1 MAKGGSK
8 AAADKKAAAKK
19 AAAAK
24 KGANEQKAQEAADL
38 KRKQANLVTQGK
50 AATEKLRKVQNGEQT
65 VDADQLQMLESKVAF
80 YNEYSC
86 LPKNSEGKLAM
97 LARFDQDRTGLKW
110 LQRST
115 EVSQATSVTEG
126 DSVGYLSSALASYDF
141 FRRKPPRVQEA
152 SPF

>member
-24 KGANEQKAQEAADL
+24 KGAN
-38 KRKQANLVTQGK
+38 G
-50 AATEKLRKVQNGEQT
+50 KLRKVQNGEQT